1 MLWYLHMWAHTIWHI
16 SYIHIWVGLAL
27 NSSLKRF
34 RRRLVRHLTA
44 VETDTALDIFSPAT
58 LQCRP
63 PLGSVLVPLRYTPSH
78 DHHHH
83 HPPTWNCPWITH
95 TRCCSRGITCLWVC
109 FCTQISSVS
118 RKPDKGWTTA
128 RHGLCSVIS
137 IYIYS
142 IYRYIVLGCSCCSA
156 VSSSASFVVCSV
168 DKLDLSLFSFVLQL
182 AKFVCI
188 NKVHCTDVCK
198 SLNTPGHVTATYL

>member
-1 MLWYLHMWAHTIWHI
+1 M
-16 SYIHIWVGLAL
+16 
-27 NSSLKRF
+27 
-34 RRRLVRHLTA
+34 
-44 VETDTALDIFSPAT
+44 SPAT
-58 LQCRP
+58 RERVSP
-63 PLGSVLVPLRYTPSH
+63 VEIYAF
-78 DHHHH
+78 
-83 HPPTWNCPWITH
+83 TWSSSSSSPYMELPMNHTH

-128 RHGLCSVIS
+128 RHGLSSVIS
-137 IYIYS
+137 IHIYIVEETS
-142 IYRYIVLGCSCCSA
+142 DTYIVLGCSCCSA

>member
-1 MLWYLHMWAHTIWHI
+1 M
-16 SYIHIWVGLAL
+16 GLAL

-63 PLGSVLVPLRYTPSH
+63 PLGSVLVPLRYTYAF
-78 DHHHH
+78 
-83 HPPTWNCPWITH
+83 TWSSSSSSPYMELPMNHTH

-128 RHGLCSVIS
+128 RHGLSSVIS
-137 IYIYS
+137 IHI
-142 IYRYIVLGCSCCSA
+142 YIVYIDISYLAAAAALQCHLPRLLLSA
-156 VSSSASFVVCSV
+156 LSISSICRSF
-168 DKLDLSLFSFVLQL
+168 LLFF
-182 AKFVCI
+182 
-188 NKVHCTDVCK
+188 N
-198 SLNTPGHVTATYL
+198 